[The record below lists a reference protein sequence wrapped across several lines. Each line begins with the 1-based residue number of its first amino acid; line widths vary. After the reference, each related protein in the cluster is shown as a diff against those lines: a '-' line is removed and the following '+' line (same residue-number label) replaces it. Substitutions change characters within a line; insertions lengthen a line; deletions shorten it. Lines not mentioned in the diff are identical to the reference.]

1 MRLSLSILGV
11 TGVILTVVSL
21 LLPWVVREYS
31 DPTAE
36 FETTLTHFE
45 VYFASD
51 PVELTQA
58 AFAAALY
65 MVIVGLAISIY
76 SLLGG
81 FVTLA
86 GTITFAMAGF
96 FGDDKVYS
104 FADENFVGLSVVLGI
119 GLLIGFVAAAV
130 MIVAIKFPVEVGFGR
145 EGSRPRFRTWHLS
158 LK

>member
-11 TGVILTVVSL
+11 AGVILTVLSL
-21 LLPWVVREYS
+21 SLPWVVREYS
-31 DPTAE
+31 DPPAE

-51 PVELTQA
+51 QLTRA

-104 FADENFVGLSVVLGI
+104 FADENVVGLTVVPGI

-130 MIVAIKFPVEVGFGR
+130 MIAAIKFPVEVGFGR
-145 EGSRPRFRTWHLS
+145 EGSRPMLRTWHLS